1 MTEARIT
8 NAILTYLRKIPGSWW
23 YKVHGG
29 PYAQRGVPDILGC
42 ILTSMSETETHRLVY
57 EGRMFAFEVKRP
69 EKKGNTTVWQRKTIE
84 AIRVTGAIVHVVTSV
99 DDVEELLRPVL
110 AAGDLPKRRGKPTAA
125 PALEQSPGSGARSTP
140 GGPSTA
146 APGRK
151 RSSGTGSS
159 RRGSK
164 PSGNAAPPKPC

>member
-42 ILTSMSETETHRLVY
+42 IDLNAECRCGALAY
-57 EGRMFAFEVKRP
+57 YGQFFAFEVKRP